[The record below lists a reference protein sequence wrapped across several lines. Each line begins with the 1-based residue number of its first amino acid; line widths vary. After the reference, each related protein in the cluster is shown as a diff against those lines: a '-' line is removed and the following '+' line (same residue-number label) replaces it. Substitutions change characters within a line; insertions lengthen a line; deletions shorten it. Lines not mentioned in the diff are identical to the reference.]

1 MTRHASPQCGFTL
14 TEVLIAMAIL
24 STAIAGALVLM
35 TNQVSAAGDIER
47 RLVAGIVAEN
57 VLVEAMASPAPPD
70 LGTETGVEQMGGTD
84 WAWSRVTAETPVESM
99 VRISVD
105 VREEG
110 GEQVIRSL
118 TAFKAV
124 Q

>member
-1 MTRHASPQCGFTL
+1 MARQRAPQRGFTL

-24 STAIAGALVLM
+24 STAIAGSLVLM

-57 VLVEAMASPAPPD
+57 VLVEAMARPAMPD
-70 LGTETGVEQMGGTD
+70 LGTETGLEEMGGTD
-84 WAWSRVTAETPVESM
+84 WAWTRVTAETPVASM
-99 VRISVD
+99 ISISVD

-110 GEQVIRSL
+110 GEQVIRTL

>member
-1 MTRHASPQCGFTL
+1 MARRTAQKGFTL

-35 TNQVSAAGDIER
+35 SNQVSAAGDVER
-47 RLVAGIVAEN
+47 RLIAGIVADN
-57 VLVEAMASPAPPD
+57 VLVEAMASPAPLE
-70 LGTETGVEQMGGTD
+70 LGTQTGLAEMGGTD
-84 WAWSRVTAETPVESM
+84 WTWTLVTAETPVASM
-99 VRISVD
+99 VRLTVD
-105 VREEG
+105 VREED

-124 Q
+124 NR

>member
-1 MTRHASPQCGFTL
+1 MARRAVQQGFTL

-35 TNQVSAAGDIER
+35 SNQVSAAGDVER
-47 RLVAGIVAEN
+47 RLMAGIVAEN
-57 VLVEAMASPAPPD
+57 VLIEVMASPSPLE
-70 LGTETGVEQMGGTD
+70 LGTETGLAEMGGTD
-84 WAWSRVTAETPVESM
+84 WSWTLVTAETPVASM
-99 VRISVD
+99 VRLSVD

-118 TAFKAV
+118 SAFKAV
-124 Q
+124 NQ

>member
-1 MTRHASPQCGFTL
+1 MTRLQRGFTL

-24 STAIAGALVLM
+24 STAIAGSLVLM
-35 TNQVSAAGDIER
+35 SNQVSAAGDIER

-57 VLVEAMASPAPPD
+57 TLIEAMASPAIPD
-70 LGTETGVEQMGGTD
+70 LGTQTGVEEMAGTS
-84 WAWSRVTAETPVESM
+84 WAWTRVIAETPVSGM
-99 VRISVD
+99 IIISVD

-118 TAFKAV
+118 SAFRSV
-124 Q
+124 SG